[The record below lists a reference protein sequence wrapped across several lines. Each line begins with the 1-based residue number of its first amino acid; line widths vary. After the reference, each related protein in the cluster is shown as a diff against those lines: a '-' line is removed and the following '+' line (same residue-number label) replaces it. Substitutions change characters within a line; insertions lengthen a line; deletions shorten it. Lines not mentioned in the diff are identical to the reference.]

1 MNIQTGYLAYP
12 PALAEQLFK
21 AQDTIPICPPV
32 MSQKAALGALTSGAS
47 WVKVLCVS
55 DLRMYNILELRS
67 HALGAR
73 TSGARREVLLAPLL
87 APHGLTIVCVYI
99 HVWIYVRGCVC
110 VCECVCVCVCPPVRS
125 QKAVFEAHLS

>member
-87 APHGLTIVCVYI
+87 APHGLTIA
-99 HVWIYVRGCVC
+99 CVC
-110 VCECVCVCVCPPVRS
+110 SCVDVCAWVCVCVCACV
-125 QKAVFEAHLS
+125 HL